1 MYQSEWSSK
10 PVLHLFPHW
19 NWLPGQKIDLW
30 CYYNNADEVE
40 LFVNGKSQGIRRK
53 KDSHQYHVMWRV
65 TFEPGE
71 VKVIA
76 RKNGKDVRSQ
86 VIKTAGAPNHIRLSI
101 DYAGQRGDV
110 GAANA
115 TMSNQESL
123 TFINAEIVDKDG
135 NLCPWAE
142 NQLFFETDNGAI
154 EGVDN
159 GSQFS
164 TERFKDN
171 KRKAFFGKC
180 MVVVKGKGRLT
191 AKAYDLKTA
200 KIDF

>member
-1 MYQSEWSSK
+1 
-10 PVLHLFPHW
+10 
-19 NWLPGQKIDLW
+19 
-30 CYYNNADEVE
+30 
-40 LFVNGKSQGIRRK
+40 
-53 KDSHQYHVMWRV
+53 MWRV

-142 NQLFFETDNGAI
+142 NQLFLKPT
-154 EGVDN
+154 
-159 GSQFS
+159 
-164 TERFKDN
+164 TEQ
-171 KRKAFFGKC
+171 
-180 MVVVKGKGRLT
+180 
-191 AKAYDLKTA
+191 
-200 KIDF
+200 

>member
-1 MYQSEWSSK
+1 M
-10 PVLHLFPHW
+10 
-19 NWLPGQKIDLW
+19 GR
-30 CYYNNADEVE
+30 
-40 LFVNGKSQGIRRK
+40 KS
-53 KDSHQYHVMWRV
+53 
-65 TFEPGE
+65 T
-71 VKVIA
+71 
-76 RKNGKDVRSQ
+76 
-86 VIKTAGAPNHIRLSI
+86 L
-101 DYAGQRGDV
+101 
-110 GAANA
+110 
-115 TMSNQESL
+115 
-123 TFINAEIVDKDG
+123 
-135 NLCPWAE
+135 
-142 NQLFFETDNGAI
+142 FETDNGAI